1 MKSRVSGGPDGA
13 MEPSRRRTVLAVL
26 AAGGPGAAFDAVRL
40 QKLFFLVDREIP
52 HLIGGPR
59 FHHKPHHFGPFD
71 EAVYAE
77 VHGLIASGDVS
88 VDTTFR
94 CPLAVLTDSG
104 VASGARILEQMPEG
118 ASKYMKRAARWIL
131 TTPFQPML
139 AGIYG
144 QYPDMAVN
152 SLLPLAPEPHV
163 RSTFNQLTSSF
174 VSGMGRVLDLFGT
187 LNGPRAALDG
197 EVVDALATYD
207 DWCAVGADIEEA
219 MSTLGAAGQ
228 AS

>member
-1 MKSRVSGGPDGA
+1 MKSRVSGGPDGT
-13 MEPSRRRTVLAVL
+13 MEPSRRRTVLAGM
-26 AAGGPGAAFDAVRL
+26 AAGGHGAAFDAVRL

-59 FHHKPHHFGPFD
+59 FHYKPHHFGPFD

-77 VHGLIASGDVS
+77 VHALIDSGDVS

-104 VASGARILEQMPEG
+104 VAVGARVLEEMPEG
-118 ASKYMKRAARWIL
+118 ASKYMKRAAKWIL
-131 TTPFQPML
+131 TTPFRSML

-152 SLLPLAPEPHV
+152 SLLPLAPKPHV
-163 RSTFNQLTSSF
+163 RSTFNYPKPSF
-174 VSGMGRVLDLFGT
+174 ISGMGRVLDFFGASNKPQAT
-187 LNGPRAALDG
+187 LDG
-197 EVVDALATYD
+197 EMADALATYD
-207 DWCAVGADIEEA
+207 DWRTVGADIEAA
-219 MSTLGAAGQ
+219 MSAR
-228 AS
+228 